1 MALPKGISGNPNGR
15 PKGSLN
21 KVTKVS
27 REWIAN
33 LLDKNRGQIEKDL
46 QALEPFQRLQMLEK
60 FMQYSM
66 PKLSASKISIHE
78 LSEQHLDILINETI
92 QSIEYGN

>member
-1 MALPKGISGNPNGR
+1 MALPKGVSGNINGR

-21 KVTKVS
+21 KATKLS
-27 REWIAN
+27 REWISN
-33 LLDKNRGQIEKDL
+33 LLDKNRSQIEKDL
-46 QALEPFQRLQMLEK
+46 QSLEPFQRLQMIEK
-60 FMQYSM
+60 LMQYSI

-78 LSEQHLDILINETI
+78 LSEQHLDILISETI